1 MRQPLIASVV
11 LHVALIALVVLG
23 LPPSD
28 RKLDIPA
35 SIPIEIVDIGEVT
48 EAARVV
54 QGDNKPEPPKPPVPE
69 AKPTPPAPPPPEP
82 VSEPPPPPPP
92 PKAPEPPKVAQ
103 LPPPPPREPEPPK
116 REPPPPP
123 PPPPD
128 PTPQPVP
135 KPPPPKVEPPKP
147 EPPKPEPPKPE
158 PPKPEPPKPEPP
170 KPEPPKPEPPKPQPP
185 KPEPP
190 KPQPPKP
197 APEKADPLANLLK
210 DVAKLKPSDQKSDA
224 KPSPSSTQTASAQAA
239 PSGPK
244 NVAGPDRAFKPSGRA
259 IDAIRGQVS
268 KNWNFDPGRKD
279 SSSMVVQ
286 LRIDVALDG
295 TVIKADFEP
304 ETRARMGSD
313 SHYRSAAEAALRA
326 VLRTQKLDLLTSE
339 FTPDTY
345 DKWRTIVF
353 TFDPRDM
360 F

>member
-1 MRQPLIASVV
+1 MRQPLIASGV
-11 LHVALIALVVLG
+11 LHVAVVALLVLG

-35 SIPIEIVDIGEVT
+35 SIPIEIVDIGEIT
-48 EAARVV
+48 EAARVEK
-54 QGDNKPEPPKPPVPE
+54 GEPKPEPPKPPMPE

-82 VSEPPPPPPP
+82 VAETPPPPPP

-103 LPPPPPREPEPPK
+103 LPPPPREPEPPK

-135 KPPPPKVEPPKP
+135 KPPPPR
-147 EPPKPEPPKPE
+147 PEPPKPE

-185 KPEPP
+185 KPQPPKPEPA
-190 KPQPPKP
+190 KPQPPEKP
-197 APEKADPLANLLK
+197 PEKVDPLANLLK
-210 DVAKLKPSDQKSDA
+210 DVAKLKPTDQKSNA
-224 KPSPSSTQTASAQAA
+224 KPQPSTQTASAQAA
-239 PSGPK
+239 PTGPK
-244 NVAGPDRAFKPSGRA
+244 SIAGPEKAFKPSGRA

-279 SSSMVVQ
+279 SGSMVVM

-313 SHYRSAAEAALRA
+313 THFRSAAEAALRA
-326 VLRTQKLDLLTSE
+326 VLRTQKLDLLTGE

>member
-11 LHVALIALVVLG
+11 LHVALVALLVLG

-48 EAARVV
+48 EAARVDK
-54 QGDNKPEPPKPPVPE
+54 GEPKPEPPKPPAPQ

-82 VSEPPPPPPP
+82 VVETPPPPP

-103 LPPPPPREPEPPK
+103 LPPSPREPEPPK

-123 PPPPD
+123 PPPPPPD
-128 PTPQPVP
+128 PTPAPLP
-135 KPPPPKVEPPKP
+135 KPPPR
-147 EPPKPEPPKPE
+147 
-158 PPKPEPPKPEPP
+158 PEPPKPEPP

-190 KPQPPKP
+190 KAKP
-197 APEKADPLANLLK
+197 PEKPPEKVDPLASLLK
-210 DVAKLKPSDQKSDA
+210 GVAKLKPSDQKSDA
-224 KPSPSSTQTASAQAA
+224 KPQPSSQQTASAQAA
-239 PSGPK
+239 PTGPK
-244 NVAGPDRAFKPSGRA
+244 SIAGPEKAFKPSGRA
-259 IDAIRGQVS
+259 IDAIRGQLS

-279 SSSMVVQ
+279 AASMVVQ

-313 SHYRSAAEAALRA
+313 THFRSAAEAALRA
-326 VLRTQKLDLLTSE
+326 VLRTQKLDLLSGE

-345 DKWRTIVF
+345 DKWRVIVF

-360 F
+360 

>member
-54 QGDNKPEPPKPPVPE
+54 QGDSKPEPPKPPVPE
-69 AKPTPPAPPPPEP
+69 AKPTPPAPPPPDP
-82 VSEPPPPPPP
+82 LSEPPPPPPP
-92 PKAPEPPKVAQ
+92 PQAPEPPKVAQ
-103 LPPPPPREPEPPK
+103 LPPPREPEPPK
-116 REPPPPP
+116 REPPPPPPP

-170 KPEPPKPEPPKPQPP
+170 KPQPPKPEPA

-197 APEKADPLANLLK
+197 APEKTDPLASILK
-210 DVAKLKPSDQKSDA
+210 DVAKMKPAEQKADSKPS
-224 KPSPSSTQTASAQAA
+224 SSQSASAQAA

-244 NVAGPDRAFKPSGRA
+244 NVAGPDRAFRPSGKA

-279 SSSMVVQ
+279 AGNMRVQ

-295 TVIKADFEP
+295 TVVRADFEP

-313 SHYRSAAEAALRA
+313 SHFRSAAEAALRA
-326 VLRTQKLDLLTSE
+326 VLRTQKLDLLSSE